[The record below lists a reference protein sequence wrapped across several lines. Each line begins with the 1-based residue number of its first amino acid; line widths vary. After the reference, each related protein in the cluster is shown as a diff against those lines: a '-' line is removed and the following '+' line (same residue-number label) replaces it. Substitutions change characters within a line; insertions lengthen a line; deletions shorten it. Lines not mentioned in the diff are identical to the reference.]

1 MQIHDTYINIIP
13 DILSSVIETLIENQH
28 SIITKHAG
36 LKNNFPLPEKLTFHR
51 AVLAGMTLPL

>member
-1 MQIHDTYINIIP
+1 MQIHYTYINIIP

-28 SIITKHAG
+28 SIIIKHAG
-36 LKNNFPLPEKLTFHR
+36 LKNNYPLPEKLTFRR